1 MNDKERNAKL
11 VFRIFLGFMFAFLI
25 VAGKAFKV
33 QVLDK
38 EKLITKAKKQ
48 FFRERKVY
56 PKRGNIYDRNGN
68 PLAINIQT
76 YSLFTIPKNME
87 NPKDEYKKLAKIIP
101 ELSYDSIIKKVS
113 NRERFTW
120 LGRKMRLTDEQVE
133 KIKDLPGIY
142 IEAVPKR
149 FYPNHELLSQSLG
162 FVGIDNAGL
171 SGIEYAYDSDLRGE
185 PKIMKYIIDR
195 KGRPVRY
202 ESTEIGDRAKDIY
215 LTIDKDI
222 QAVAEKALKEAV
234 DEFEAKRG
242 GIGVID
248 IRTGEILA
256 MANYPNFDPNEPQ
269 DYKSELRK
277 LPFISDPFEPGSTF
291 KILTVASA
299 LENNIAKSDTNY
311 YCERGQIKVE
321 GHIISEAESRKQF
334 EWLSV
339 DEIIKYSSNVGTT
352 KIAFDLTFPKL
363 RKTLVNFGIGEKT
376 NIELPGE
383 SRGIFTEEEN
393 VRPLSLSNISF
404 GQGVATTG
412 IQMLS
417 AYATVANGGVYVKP
431 TIVKRKEGEKP
442 ETKRVISENVANE
455 LTRMLVNA
463 VENGTGTKAKIPYYT
478 IAGKTSTAQRTDETG
493 RYNGYIPGF
502 LGYPVGVNNPF
513 VVYVY
518 VDKPG
523 AGKSYYGG
531 TVTAPVF
538 KKVTQYILYK
548 NKEFSN
554 LANNENFEN
563 AKAFDTVQVQHSS
576 TRILGRGEA
585 PNFIGLDKR
594 SANALGDK
602 LQLSLSHRGIGVV
615 SKQIPEAGTKIDE
628 STVVKLIYTPPTY
641 E

>member
-1 MNDKERNAKL
+1 MIDREKNAKL
-11 VFRIFLGFMFAFLI
+11 IFRIFMVFLVAFTV

-56 PKRGNIYDRNGN
+56 PKRGSIYDRNGN

-76 YSLFTIPKNME
+76 YSLFTIPKNMD
-87 NPKDEYKKLAKIIP
+87 NPKSEYKKLAKIIP

-133 KIKDLPGIY
+133 LVKELPGIY

-171 SGIEYAYDSDLRGE
+171 SGLEYVYDSELRGE

-234 DEFEAKRG
+234 DEYEAKRG

-248 IRTGEILA
+248 VRTGEILA
-256 MANYPNFDPNEPQ
+256 MANYPSFDPNEPQ

-277 LPFISDPFEPGSTF
+277 LPFVSDPFEPGSTF

-321 GHIISEAESRKQF
+321 GHTISEAESKKQF

-339 DEIIKYSSNVGTT
+339 EEIIRHSSNVGTT

-363 RKTLVNFGIGEKT
+363 KATLNHFGIGEKT
-376 NIELPGE
+376 NVELPGE

-417 AYATVANGGVYVKP
+417 AYATIANGGEFVRP
-431 TIVKRKEGEKP
+431 TIIKREEGQEIYK
-442 ETKRVISENVANE
+442 KRVVSESVAKE
-455 LTRMLVNA
+455 LTRMLVSA
-463 VENGTGTKAKIPYYT
+463 VEHGTGGNAKIPYYT

-493 RYNGYIPGF
+493 KYNGYIPGF
-502 LGYPVGVNNPF
+502 LGFPVGVNSPF
-513 VVYVY
+513 AVYVY
-518 VDKPG
+518 VDKPA
-523 AGKSYYGG
+523 AGKSYYGN
-531 TVTAPVF
+531 TVAGPVF

-554 LANNENFEN
+554 LASNENFEN

-602 LQLSLSHRGIGVV
+602 LQISLSHRGIGVV
-615 SKQIPEAGTKIDE
+615 SKQIPSAGTKIDDG
-628 STVVKLIYTPPTY
+628 TIVKLIYSPPTY